1 MKFQPTHFKTFAGN
15 PHGFLAERVAR
26 GWSSS
31 FSLREAPQCPS
42 SASDKLKFGLQRR
55 RAGFTLAEVLA
66 ALVFMAIVIP
76 VAVQG
81 LRVAN
86 LSGQVAERKGIATR
100 LADRMLNVLVVT
112 GQWKQAGQSGTVQE
126 DHGQYHWQLRNDVW
140 AKDTMRQVSIQVTFA
155 AQGQDYDV
163 VLTTLVD
170 NTTQ

>member
-15 PHGFLAERVAR
+15 RPASVAAWIAR

-31 FSLREAPQCPS
+31 FSLRGASTCQPS
-42 SASDKLKFGLQRR
+42 AQNKLKLELQRS

-86 LSGQVAERKGIATR
+86 LSGQVAERKGVAAR
-100 LADRMLNVLVVT
+100 LADRLLNELVAT
-112 GQWKQAGQSGTVQE
+112 GEWKQSAQSGTVQE
-126 DHGQYHWQLRNDVW
+126 DRGQYHWQLRNEVW

-170 NTTQ
+170 NATQ

>member
-1 MKFQPTHFKTFAGN
+1 MKFQPTHFKTFAAN
-15 PHGFLAERVAR
+15 PRGFIAERIAR
-26 GWSSS
+26 GWS
-31 FSLREAPQCPS
+31 FSLRDARQCS
-42 SASDKLKFGLQRR
+42 SSTSNKLKLGLQRR
-55 RAGFTLAEVLA
+55 SAGFTLAEVLA

-100 LADRMLNVLVVT
+100 LADRLLTELVVT
-112 GQWKQAGQSGTVQE
+112 GQWKQSAQSGTVQE